1 MLNTIKKFFKQ
12 NIASDDT
19 DDIEHQLKLAT
30 AALFV
35 EMMQQDHEILEEER
49 QAVKASLKEKF
60 DLSEDEAKELFNPA
74 HKSS

>member
-60 DLSEDEAKELFNPA
+60 DLSEDEAKELFNLA